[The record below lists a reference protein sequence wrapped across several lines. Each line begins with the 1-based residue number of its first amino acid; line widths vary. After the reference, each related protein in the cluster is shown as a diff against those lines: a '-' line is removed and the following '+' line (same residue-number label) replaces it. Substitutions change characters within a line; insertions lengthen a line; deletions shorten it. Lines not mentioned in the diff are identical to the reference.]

1 MCHGVALHRNQLLP
15 SFGEWI
21 DVIHGFSSQ
30 VHNVNIDISAF
41 SCLCAL
47 ILFRTNGKHSI
58 RRRVSKIDSG
68 LELKDSAKVEELR
81 LKTLQSLHEHCATSS
96 VASDRPNY
104 LQKILAELPE
114 IQKTAQPGAARLH
127 CFKLDGLISPTP
139 TLDRILMNVGTQVMQ
154 DEFNKL
160 RQLSHE
166 SRKKI
171 MISDTDTN
179 GLSIACHS

>member
-1 MCHGVALHRNQLLP
+1 MSSRLLSILERP
-15 SFGEWI
+15 ELTFHLIVYNSYLWSF
-21 DVIHGFSSQ
+21 
-30 VHNVNIDISAF
+30 
-41 SCLCAL
+41 
-47 ILFRTNGKHSI
+47 
-58 RRRVSKIDSG
+58 SG

-160 RQLSHE
+160 RQISHD
-166 SRKKI
+166 SRKI
-171 MISDTDTN
+171 MISDDSQ
-179 GLSIACHS
+179 LSIPCHS

>member
-1 MCHGVALHRNQLLP
+1 MVSFKLFLLRNKKKTIFDQK
-15 SFGEWI
+15 FI
-21 DVIHGFSSQ
+21 K
-30 VHNVNIDISAF
+30 
-41 SCLCAL
+41 
-47 ILFRTNGKHSI
+47 IL
-58 RRRVSKIDSG
+58 G

-81 LKTLQSLHEHCATSS
+81 LKTLQSLHKHCATSS

-114 IQKTAQPGAARLH
+114 IQKTAQPGAQRLL

-160 RQLSHE
+160 RQLNHE
-166 SRKKI
+166 QSRKKI
-171 MISDTDTN
+171 IINEQDTS
-179 GLSIACHS
+179 LSIACHS

>member
-1 MCHGVALHRNQLLP
+1 M
-15 SFGEWI
+15 
-21 DVIHGFSSQ
+21 
-30 VHNVNIDISAF
+30 
-41 SCLCAL
+41 
-47 ILFRTNGKHSI
+47 
-58 RRRVSKIDSG
+58 
-68 LELKDSAKVEELR
+68 ELKDSAKVEELR

-160 RQLSHE
+160 RQISHD
-166 SRKKI
+166 SRKI
-171 MISDTDTN
+171 MISDDSQ
-179 GLSIACHS
+179 LSIPCHS